1 MFENARPNERTNMT
15 IISGLLQE
23 MCQKVG
29 NAEREYALT
38 EIGIEKDLSEPV
50 KLHAGMDVCTF

>member
-1 MFENARPNERTNMT
+1 MFEDARPNERTNMT

-38 EIGIEKDLSEPV
+38 EIGIVRKRL
-50 KLHAGMDVCTF
+50 TI